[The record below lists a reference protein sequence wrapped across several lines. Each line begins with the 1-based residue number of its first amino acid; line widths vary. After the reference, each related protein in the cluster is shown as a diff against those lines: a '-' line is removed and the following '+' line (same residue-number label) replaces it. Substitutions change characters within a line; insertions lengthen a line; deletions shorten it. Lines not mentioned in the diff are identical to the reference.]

1 MRRKKHLKN
10 FHKNGSSLIHFLKH
24 YILFAAAVFV
34 LLVPVFFE
42 AFRILEKNIEE
53 RTYKEMMRGQNI
65 LDDEI
70 AVISNVIFR
79 LRNNKNYSYVR
90 SIKGLE
96 KTSDYYVLF
105 ELRNYFADLT
115 GSFTIFRSP
124 ICYFSNGIVITPK
137 TVYLEEEK
145 ESQMLYHP
153 VSYESQMLWL
163 EDLIQ
168 EDYSYQFLAA
178 DVFQNATETIQGL
191 SYVHTYAITGN
202 GEKAM
207 ILSILPLDRIY
218 ELTGLDDLKDIARV
232 SMTNPVTG
240 ETLFTNGV
248 RITEKSSVFEIRS
261 SQTLFS
267 LTVEIPRSYFWSQM
281 RGLLSMAMLYLAV
294 FLLIAVIISVL
305 FAYRNSKPLR
315 KIVSVLDRYT
325 EIPHEKSY
333 SGYDYIEASIMEIGE
348 NGIQHKTRYKK
359 LNQEMDHWML
369 REQILNGL
377 EGERLSEFLEGN
389 EDFPMPFRLAILQL
403 THTEWEIPSGEV
415 KLLLG
420 QQGMNPHFFSKV
432 RPNLFTLILQ
442 DENPC
447 EELREGLLRFVELAE
462 DKFDCDCVLSVSGL
476 LRTLENL
483 NEIYHA
489 ERYSMKYL
497 SSQKLIFQEKLE
509 SEIRNGLSEIDL
521 MENMKLTDLILA
533 GSEQEAKELI
543 SRQWYQVSISQ
554 TYSMIEQLFYMQAAL
569 LNNISAKLQCDVRMD
584 AMEYNDNIPDM
595 EEKMLAC
602 ASELCAVSLKIRTD
616 SRNDLPK
623 RIVEYIQD
631 HYDDPDFYMTSLTEA
646 FGISDK
652 TIARA
657 IKSYLHIGF
666 SEYLEQLRIQKARL
680 LLENPDLSVRK
691 VALESGFSSENTFY
705 KAFRRIYRVSP
716 SAYRANLQHLKM
728 DESAVKKSDQEQA
741 CK

>member
-1 MRRKKHLKN
+1 MHRKKRLGIFRK
-10 FHKNGSSLIHFLKH
+10 KGSSLIHFLKN
-24 YILFAAAVFV
+24 YILFAAAVSV
-34 LLVPVFFE
+34 LLIPIFFQ

-53 RTYKEMMRGQNI
+53 RTYKEMVRGQNI

-96 KTSDYYVLF
+96 KTSDYYVIF

-115 GSFTIFRSP
+115 GSFTFFCSP
-124 ICYFSNGIVITPK
+124 VCYFSNGIVITPK
-137 TVYLEEEK
+137 TVYLDSEK

-153 VSYESQMLWL
+153 SDYESQKLWL
-163 EDLIQ
+163 TDLMK
-168 EDYSYQFLAA
+168 EEYSYQFLSA
-178 DVFQNATETIQGL
+178 DTFSNATEQMQGL
-191 SYVHTYAITGN
+191 PYVHTYAITGE
-202 GEKAM
+202 GERAM
-207 ILSILPLDRIY
+207 VLSILPLDMIY
-218 ELTGLDDLKDIARV
+218 ELTGLDDMKDIARI

-240 ETLFTNGV
+240 EVLYSNGV
-248 RITEKSSVFEIRS
+248 EIQKQSSTFEIRS

-267 LTVEIPRSYFWSQM
+267 LTVEIPRSYFWNQM
-281 RGLLSMAMLYLAV
+281 RGLVSMALIYLSV
-294 FLLIAVIISVL
+294 FVITAIIISVL

-315 KIVSVLDRYT
+315 KIISILDKYT
-325 EIPHEKSY
+325 EIPHEKSHG
-333 SGYDYIEASIMEIGE
+333 GYEYIERSIMEIGE
-348 NGIQHKTRYKK
+348 SGIQHQTRYKK

-377 EGERLSEFLEGN
+377 EGERLSDFLEEN

-403 THTEWEIPSGEV
+403 THTEWEIPSEEV
-415 KLLLG
+415 KRLLG
-420 QQGMNPHFFSKV
+420 QQDMDPIFFSRV
-432 RPNLFTLILQ
+432 RPNLFVLILHGEDSCQ
-442 DENPC
+442 ELQAEFMKFIEN
-447 EELREGLLRFVELAE
+447 AE
-462 DKFDCDCVLSVSGL
+462 SKLDCDCVLSVGGQ
-476 LRTLENL
+476 LRSLENM

-497 SSQKLIFQEKLE
+497 SSRKLILQEKVE
-509 SEIRNGLSEIDL
+509 SEIKKGLSEIDL
-521 MENMKLTDLILA
+521 MENVKLTDLILA
-533 GSEQEAKELI
+533 GSEREAKELI
-543 SRQWYQVSISQ
+543 SRQWYQVSMSQ

-569 LNNISAKLQCDVRMD
+569 LNNISAKLQCGVRMD

-602 ASELCAVSLKIRTD
+602 AGELCAISLKKRTD

-623 RIVEYIQD
+623 RIVEYIQE

-646 FGISDK
+646 FDISDK
-652 TIARA
+652 TVARA

-680 LLENPDLSVRK
+680 LLENPDLSIRK
-691 VALESGFSSENTFY
+691 VAEESGFGSENTFY

-716 SAYRANLQHLKM
+716 SAYRANLQHLKT
-728 DESAVKKSDQEQA
+728 DELKR
-741 CK
+741 